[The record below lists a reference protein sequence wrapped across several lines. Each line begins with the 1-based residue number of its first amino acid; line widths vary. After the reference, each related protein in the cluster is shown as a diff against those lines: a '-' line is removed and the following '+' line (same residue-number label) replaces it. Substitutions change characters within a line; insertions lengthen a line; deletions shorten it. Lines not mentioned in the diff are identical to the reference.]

1 LQKKHWLQIICYK
14 FSSIPLLGKKLA
26 SLRQFP
32 SLPFH
37 YAEFILRKLFEAGK
51 YEPNKETNK
60 DKYEPSYQPGSFS

>member
-1 LQKKHWLQIICYK
+1 MLK
-14 FSSIPLLGKKLA
+14 
-26 SLRQFP
+26 QFP